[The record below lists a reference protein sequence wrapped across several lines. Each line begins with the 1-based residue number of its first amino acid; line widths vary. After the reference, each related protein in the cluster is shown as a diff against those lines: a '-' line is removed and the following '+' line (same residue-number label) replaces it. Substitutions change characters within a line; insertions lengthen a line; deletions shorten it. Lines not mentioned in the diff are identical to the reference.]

1 MFTYDK
7 TFASQPFLCRPGGN
21 AVLGST
27 VFMKLGIKGSNKFT
41 INAKYK
47 EPNEA
52 LPMVELSGN
61 SISVTPAL

>member
-1 MFTYDK
+1 MAYRNVPCEL
-7 TFASQPFLCRPGGN
+7 AELREE
-21 AVLGST
+21 
-27 VFMKLGIKGSNKFT
+27 GSNKFT